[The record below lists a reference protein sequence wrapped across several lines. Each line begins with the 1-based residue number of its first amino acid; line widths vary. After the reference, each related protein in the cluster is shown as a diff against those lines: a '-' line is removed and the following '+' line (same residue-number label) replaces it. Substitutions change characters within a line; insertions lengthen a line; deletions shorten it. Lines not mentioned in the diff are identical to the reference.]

1 MTKINDAIRT
11 VTADKKITADEWK
24 NVLKP
29 EADKAPKEA
38 SADAREIAKLW
49 ASDAFEVDS
58 TARRGMRDFLTSRGY
73 EVPVSKP
80 AGTPAAQLE
89 QAIISSNVTEAD
101 AGFQQL
107 ADLAG
112 RGKAEQTIAVL
123 DSGFD
128 INHQGLDT
136 KLWTNPGEV
145 EGDDIDNDNNG
156 KVDDIHGWDFAAGD
170 SDVNNSTEAGG
181 HATHVTGIAT
191 AGTDNINSISLR
203 AFSPFDSEKIAQAI
217 DYAAANGAKVMN
229 MSFRVGTER
238 DVQNI
243 VDAMKRHPDVL
254 FVKSAGND
262 GRSLDSYDADA
273 YLPFRELPNMAVAAA
288 ADPDG
293 KLADYSN
300 YGAPYA
306 THGDRGTD
314 VVSSVPSGGYQAM
327 SGTSMAAPGI
337 TNLAAKMLIL
347 DPGLKPED
355 LKKMMAQT
363 TNKTDAWKDTT
374 ASGGL
379 VNEQKAYE
387 LAALTGLMRRGVPA
401 DAAAQQLKLS
411 PASTKELLPLA
422 QEYLKAAA
430 A

>member
-1 MTKINDAIRT
+1 MPA
-11 VTADKKITADEWK
+11 A
-24 NVLKP
+24 
-29 EADKAPKEA
+29 
-38 SADAREIAKLW
+38 
-49 ASDAFEVDS
+49 
-58 TARRGMRDFLTSRGY
+58 
-73 EVPVSKP
+73 KP
-80 AGTPAAQLE
+80 AGVSAAELE
-89 QAIISSNVTEAD
+89 KAIISSNVTETD
-101 AGFQQL
+101 AGFQAL
-107 ADLAG
+107 ADVW
-112 RGKAEQTIAVL
+112 RGAASSEQTIAVL

-145 EGDDIDNDNNG
+145 EGDDIDNDGNG

-170 SDVNNSTEAGG
+170 KDVNNSTEAGG

-191 AGTDNINSISLR
+191 AGTDNINAISLR
-203 AFSPFDSEKIAQAI
+203 AFSPFDSEKIAEAI

-229 MSFRVGTER
+229 MSFRVGTEE
-238 DVQNI
+238 DVKNI

-262 GRSLDSYDADA
+262 GRDLDSYDSDA

-288 ADPDG
+288 ADADG

-314 VVSSVPSGGYQAM
+314 VVSSVPGGGYQAM

-363 TNKTDAWKDTT
+363 TDRTDAWKDVT

-401 DAAAQQLKLS
+401 QDAAKQLKLS
-411 PASTKELLPLA
+411 PESTQALLPLA